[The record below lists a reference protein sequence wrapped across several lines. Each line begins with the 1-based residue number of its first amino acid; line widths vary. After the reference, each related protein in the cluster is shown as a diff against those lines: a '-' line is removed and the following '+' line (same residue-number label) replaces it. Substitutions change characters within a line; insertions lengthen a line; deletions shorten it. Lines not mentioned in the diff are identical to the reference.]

1 MTQTHT
7 DIAKDIKHAMS
18 VADFDRAATIGAK
31 VLRLHPKRVDIQLMT
46 VVSELQGRTPAKA
59 WARLSKLFREVPVS
73 DRYFGAVAQNLVQY
87 SYITS
92 DFSSVESLIE
102 ARLRVAPHDET
113 LCCILADV
121 IFQGVVATSPG
132 RCFAPKLARSV
143 ELLTKVSEQSAQYEN
158 AQKLLARIHLHQE
171 QHDNAFAVLEKF
183 VARAPSNLP
192 VRMLL
197 ASSYALAGE
206 VEKAVSTCLAIIES
220 KSKFGA
226 QPYLIIS
233 FMRPQSMPDDAPR
246 YLEAILADG
255 KAAAG
260 ERYKAAFALGKIAE
274 TNSDMEAAF
283 DYYKKGH
290 AADRAERPFD
300 MKRELAEMTNL
311 REMATAKDAVSVSI
325 PDNEDGPK
333 PIFILGMPRSGTT
346 LTERI
351 LGAHPHVHAAGEIGD
366 FAKAVADVV
375 GRGKISDQLAKIN
388 AKAAAKIRKLY
399 LEALKSYAPTKLFVT
414 NKTPANFV
422 RVEMIRR
429 VFPDAPII
437 HTHRHPL
444 ATCLSIY
451 TTPFSIPMRYADDLG
466 ELADYYRS
474 YVDLM
479 NAFFESDTNG
489 KLYDLCYEDLV
500 ADPEAVTKDYFAHCG
515 LEWDPKCLEFYREGR
530 VATTAS
536 MIQVRRP
543 IFKDSLGKWQRFEP
557 YIGPLASLG
566 EDPDIATVK
575 SAQKSSRKAVAA

>member
-1 MTQTHT
+1 MTQTNT
-7 DIAKDIKHAMS
+7 DIAKDIKQAMS
-18 VADFDRAATIGAK
+18 VADFDRAAAVGAK
-31 VLRLHPKRVDIQLMT
+31 VLRVHPKRVDIQLMT
-46 VVSELQGRTPAKA
+46 VVSELKGRAPKKA
-59 WARLSKLFREVPVS
+59 WARLAKLFRNVPVT

-92 DFSSVESLIE
+92 DFSSVESAIE
-102 ARLRVAPHDET
+102 ARMRVAPQDD
-113 LCCILADV
+113 LLRFMLADV

-132 RCFAPKLARSV
+132 RCFAPKLDRSV
-143 ELLTKVSEQSAQYEN
+143 ELLLNVSEHSAHYEN
-158 AQKLLARIHLHQE
+158 AQKLLARVYLHQE
-171 QHDNAFAVLEKF
+171 QHDQAFAVLERF
-183 VARAPSNLP
+183 VARASANLS

-197 ASSYALAGE
+197 ASTYALAGE
-206 VEKAVSTCLAIIES
+206 VEKAVSSCLAILER
-220 KSKFGA
+220 KADFGA
-226 QPYLIIS
+226 LPYLIIS
-233 FMRPQSMPDDAPR
+233 FMRPQSMPEGAPR
-246 YLEAILADG
+246 HLEAILADA
-255 KAAAG
+255 KAAPG

-274 TNSDMEAAF
+274 TNGNMETAF
-283 DYYKKGH
+283 AYYKNGH

-300 MKRELAEMTNL
+300 MKRELVEMTKL
-311 REMATAKDAVSVSI
+311 RDMAVAKTEVSVPVS
-325 PDNEDGPK
+325 EDEAGPK

-351 LGAHPHVHAAGEIGD
+351 LGAHPDVHAAGEIGD

-375 GRGKISDQLAKIN
+375 GPGKISDQLAKID
-388 AKAAAKIRKLY
+388 AKSAAKIRKQY
-399 LEALKSYAPTKLFVT
+399 LEALKYYAPTKLFVT
-414 NKTPANFV
+414 NKTPGNFV
-422 RVEMIRR
+422 RIEMIRR

-479 NAFFESDTNG
+479 NAFFESDANG

-500 ADPEAVTKDYFAHCG
+500 ADPEAVTKDYLAHCG
-515 LEWDPKCLEFYREGR
+515 LEWDPRCLEFYREGR

-557 YIGPLASLG
+557 YIGPLANLG
-566 EDPDIATVK
+566 DDPDIATVK